1 MSTST
6 QKPDGLGKHSAI
18 VGETSGK
25 NELRKGRKSANDDIE
40 LRIRNKSLAYNETH
54 FDFLTAIIAAGSQ
67 RARARTI
74 AEALLTSFCSLPRV
88 LSASRE
94 DILSVPGVSKKDVIS
109 IQAAYNTIL
118 DSVTTPVIG
127 QPFVDHQALITLVL
141 WTIGQSLVEK
151 VQLICLDKR
160 NIIIG
165 TDVICTGSEASVS
178 VTPRTII
185 MSACRRGARS
195 IIVAHNHPGGRV
207 EPSNADIIL
216 TRKLEHA
223 AELMEMRVLDHIIVA
238 APDWF
243 SFKKVGYL

>member
-1 MSTST
+1 MSTSA
-6 QKPDGLGKHSAI
+6 QKPDGLRKDSTFAGHASSIDGLQSAQK
-18 VGETSGK
+18 SGCDK
-25 NELRKGRKSANDDIE
+25 IA
-40 LRIRNKSLAYNETH
+40 LRIRKKNLAYNEAH
-54 FDFLTAIIAAGSQ
+54 FDFLTAILAAGNR
-67 RARARTI
+67 RARARTV

-88 LSASRE
+88 LSATGE

-118 DSVTTPVIG
+118 DSVKTPVLG

-160 NIIIG
+160 NIIVG

-178 VTPRTII
+178 VSPRTII
-185 MSACRRGARS
+185 IAACRRGARS

-207 EPSNADIIL
+207 EPTNADIIL

-223 AELMEMRVLDHIIVA
+223 AELMEIRVLDHIIVA

-243 SFKKVGYL
+243 SFKSVGYL

>member
-6 QKPDGLGKHSAI
+6 QKPDGLGTHSAF
-18 VGETSGK
+18 VGELSGK
-25 NELRKGRKSANDDIE
+25 NELRRGRKSANDDIE
-40 LRIRNKSLAYNETH
+40 LLIRKKSLAYNETH
-54 FDFLTAIIAAGSQ
+54 FDFLTAVIAAGSQ

-94 DILSVPGVSKKDVIS
+94 DILSVPGVSKKDVTS

-151 VQLICLDKR
+151 VQLICLDNR
-160 NIIIG
+160 NVIIG